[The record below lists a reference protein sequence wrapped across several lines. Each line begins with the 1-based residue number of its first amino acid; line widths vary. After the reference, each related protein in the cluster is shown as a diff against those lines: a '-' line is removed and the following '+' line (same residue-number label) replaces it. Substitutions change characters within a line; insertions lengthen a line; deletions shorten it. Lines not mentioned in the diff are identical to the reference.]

1 MKKSRELLKFL
12 VKLII
17 SASLII
23 YIFTTQIEFSELIGL
38 LKGADI
44 LWLIAGLSAIIIS
57 NCLGA
62 FQWWT
67 ILKETQVEITF
78 IKSLQFYH
86 TGLFFNNFLLSFI
99 GGDVVRVYDIK
110 KTSGRNPTALST
122 VFLDRL
128 VGLVT
133 LSVFALLF
141 AVFSGEF
148 LRSNI
153 VMLFSLGFFFILAFM
168 FMFFFFKRFAK
179 KFQSFGERI
188 LPSVFHQGAH
198 DMYNNI
204 YHFKKKKKVLVKI
217 FCISTTVQILR
228 IMVHYLAALSL
239 GLNVNFV
246 FFFIFIPIILLI
258 IIIPISVGGL
268 GVREQSAAILFGKI
282 GLSGSEAVL
291 MELIAYFIGIIS
303 SLPGFVTFLLSKE
316 RKK

>member
-1 MKKSRELLKFL
+1 MKKTKEIFKFII
-12 VKLII
+12 KLII
-17 SASLII
+17 SVSLII
-23 YIFTTQIEFSELIGL
+23 YIFTTQIDFSELIDL
-38 LKGADI
+38 LKGTDI
-44 LWLIAGLSAIIIS
+44 LLILTALLAIVIS

-62 FQWWT
+62 FQWYS
-67 ILKETQVEITF
+67 ILKEAQVEITYK
-78 IKSLQFYH
+78 KSLKFYH

-141 AVFSGEF
+141 AVISGEF
-148 LRSNI
+148 LKSKI

-168 FMFFFFKRFAK
+168 FSFFFFKRFAK
-179 KFQSFGERI
+179 KFQSLGEKI
-188 LPSVFHQGAH
+188 LPSIFHQGAH

-204 YHFKKKKKVLVKI
+204 YHFKKKKIVLLKI
-217 FCISTTVQILR
+217 FCISVTVQILR
-228 IMVHYLAALSL
+228 ILVHYLAALSL

-258 IIIPISVGGL
+258 IIIPISIGGL
-268 GVREQSAAILFGKI
+268 GVREQTAAILFGKI
-282 GLSGSEAVL
+282 GLTGSEAVL

-303 SLPGFVTFLLSKE
+303 SLPGFITFLLSKE
-316 RKK
+316 RRK